1 MFYIFYIRVSYNR
14 KKVFPGLKG
23 NQYMQKFEFCFE
35 KFLSQKVEKELKYL
49 FVSHLLYLEELAER
63 GVISSDEYQSKR
75 KEILDKGNAAIRN
88 TQDQID
94 SIFSNLQLV

>member
-1 MFYIFYIRVSYNR
+1 
-14 KKVFPGLKG
+14 
-23 NQYMQKFEFCFE
+23 MQKFEFCFE

>member
-1 MFYIFYIRVSYNR
+1 
-14 KKVFPGLKG
+14 
-23 NQYMQKFEFCFE
+23 MQKFEFCFE

-63 GVISSDEYQSKR
+63 GAISSDEYQSKR
-75 KEILDKGNAAIRN
+75 KEILDKGNSAIRN